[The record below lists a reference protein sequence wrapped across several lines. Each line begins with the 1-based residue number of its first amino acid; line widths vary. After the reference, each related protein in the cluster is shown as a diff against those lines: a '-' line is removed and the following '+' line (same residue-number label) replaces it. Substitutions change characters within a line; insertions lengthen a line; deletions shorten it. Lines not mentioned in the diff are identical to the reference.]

1 MEKRGDR
8 REMPERG
15 GERTEV
21 GILMRNFGN
30 RLKQESKP
38 MEKHKK
44 RKPRLERIDKPG
56 ARKYLL

>member
-15 GERTEV
+15 AERREV

-30 RLKQESKP
+30 RLKQEDP
-38 MEKHKK
+38 E
-44 RKPRLERIDKPG
+44 
-56 ARKYLL
+56 